1 MSQKFSKTKPQK
13 HKGQKSLLGSSELI
27 RKLQHLL
34 DKEIPQTQSRFSER
48 LTQNMDFSSS
58 LKLSEL
64 QGHLRVLDR
73 TKQVKAKAQ
82 TLEDQ
87 KKSLNAAFERVHRA
101 ILQSIEQS
109 FDESV
114 VQPRFPLPKINL
126 ENDKLDLSA
135 YQVFYMAQQT
145 EMSAKIQGLR
155 TYVREVLSSA
165 SLNMTKLA
173 LLDQTLEETIGFPLR
188 SGFSVISKIISK
200 HCYKIEEQWQK
211 HDHQEVR
218 GQLNQFHS
226 ELRQLLLAELE
237 LRLQAIQGLVDAFNQ
252 EV

>member
-1 MSQKFSKTKPQK
+1 
-13 HKGQKSLLGSSELI
+13 
-27 RKLQHLL
+27 
-34 DKEIPQTQSRFSER
+34 
-48 LTQNMDFSSS
+48 
-58 LKLSEL
+58 
-64 QGHLRVLDR
+64 LRVLDR

-218 GQLNQFHS
+218 RQLNQFHS

>member
-1 MSQKFSKTKPQK
+1 MSQTFSKTKPQK
-13 HKGQKSLLGSSELI
+13 HKVQKSLLGSSELI

-64 QGHLRVLDR
+64 QGHLRVLER
-73 TKQVKAKAQ
+73 NKPAKAE
-82 TLEDQ
+82 TKFLADQ
-87 KKSLNAAFERVHRA
+87 QKSLNAAFERVHRA
-101 ILQSIEQS
+101 ILQSIEHS

-126 ENDKLDLSA
+126 ENEKLDLSA
-135 YQVFYMAQQT
+135 YQTFYVAQQT

-155 TYVREVLSSA
+155 SYVREVLSSV
-165 SLNMTKLA
+165 SLNMNKLA

-188 SGFSVISKIISK
+188 SGFSVISKVISK

-211 HDHQEVR
+211 HDHQEVC
-218 GQLNQFHS
+218 GQLNQFHT
-226 ELRQLLLAELE
+226 EIRQLLLAELE
-237 LRLQAIQGLVDAFNQ
+237 LRLQPVQGLIDAFNQ